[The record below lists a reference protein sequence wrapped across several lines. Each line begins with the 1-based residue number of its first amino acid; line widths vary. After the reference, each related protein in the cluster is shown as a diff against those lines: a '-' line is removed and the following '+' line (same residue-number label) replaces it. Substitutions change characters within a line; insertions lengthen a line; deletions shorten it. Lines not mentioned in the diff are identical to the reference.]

1 MKNKIKINEDN
12 YKEVVLKR
20 AIIICWILLLACFAI
35 KIFGG
40 NYFAVACTN
49 EKFVRVCEFIDNSI
63 IKYVIYYLL
72 FNVTMYLMLMI
83 TSPNVKVKSKKFL
96 LFLIIVSLT
105 WIYKLLLD
113 LGIITLNVWIIDII
127 DFSFYFVV
135 LLIMSKKPI
144 RSLFALVLLFA
155 FTMISASLKDIGMY
169 GVVTDSYIV
178 ASIISIDYY
187 IMLTLSALHS
197 KQIYNRRQK

>member
-1 MKNKIKINEDN
+1 
-12 YKEVVLKR
+12 
-20 AIIICWILLLACFAI
+20 
-35 KIFGG
+35 
-40 NYFAVACTN
+40 
-49 EKFVRVCEFIDNSI
+49 
-63 IKYVIYYLL
+63 
-72 FNVTMYLMLMI
+72 
-83 TSPNVKVKSKKFL
+83 
-96 LFLIIVSLT
+96 
-105 WIYKLLLD
+105 LLD

-155 FTMISASLKDIGMY
+155 FTMISALLKDIGMY